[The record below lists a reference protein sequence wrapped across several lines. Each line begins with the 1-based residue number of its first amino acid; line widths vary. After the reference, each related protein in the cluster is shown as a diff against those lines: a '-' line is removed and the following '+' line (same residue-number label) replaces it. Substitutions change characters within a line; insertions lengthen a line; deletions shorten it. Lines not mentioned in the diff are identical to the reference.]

1 MEIITNYNVYDLEQT
16 LVASGYAMIEDYSVG
31 KIWCEQDD
39 IILAQNTGDLSDNK
53 HYKRALKLSKA
64 PLNSGHVSFAK
75 GIVVNMD
82 ITFTNKAWIEFQ
94 RYHFADIITGMS
106 TMHRISKFDLDEAFN
121 EYTDSVIIERLK
133 ELQET
138 YLETKDKE
146 DYLKLLYSTP
156 SGLLMT
162 NRVTTNYLQLMNIWS
177 QRHNH
182 RLPEW
187 RQFCDELLEK
197 LPLFKEFLITNG
209 QLKEEENG
217 NK

>member
-1 MEIITNYNVYDLEQT
+1 MNSIITNLKVYDLEET
-16 LVASGYAMIEDYSVG
+16 LVASGYAMIEEYNASVVEIQAENIKVQLEYDY
-31 KIWCEQDD
+31 E
-39 IILAQNTGDLSDNK
+39 NNK
-53 HYKRALKLSKA
+53 HYKRALKLAKA

-121 EYTDSVIIERLK
+121 EYTDPVIINRLK

-138 YLETKDKE
+138 YLVTKDKE

-156 SGLLMT
+156 AGLELT
-162 NRVTTNYLQLMNIWS
+162 NRVTTNYLQLMNMWQ

-197 LPLFKEFLITNG
+197 LPLFKEFLIANG
-209 QLKEEENG
+209 CKVDE
-217 NK
+217 

>member
-1 MEIITNYNVYDLEQT
+1 MKDIITNYNVYDLEQT
-16 LVASGYAMIEDYSVG
+16 LVASGYAMIEDYS
-31 KIWCEQDD
+31 EQE
-39 IILAQNTGDLSDNK
+39 IIKEQNTLILDIDTCAKDENR
-53 HYKRALKLSKA
+53 HVKRALKLSKA

-121 EYTDSVIIERLK
+121 EYVDPQIIERLK

-138 YLETKDKE
+138 YLESKSKE

-156 SGLLMT
+156 AGLEMT
-162 NRVTTNYLQLMNIWS
+162 GRVTTNYLQLMNMWQ

-197 LPLFKEFLITNG
+197 LPLFKEFLIANG
-209 QLKEEENG
+209 SIEEGE
-217 NK
+217 

>member
-1 MEIITNYNVYDLEQT
+1 MKDIITNYNVYDLEQT

-39 IILAQNTGDLSDNK
+39 IILAQNTDDLSDNK

-121 EYTDSVIIERLK
+121 EYVDPQIIERLK

-138 YLETKDKE
+138 YLESKSKE

-156 SGLLMT
+156 AGLEMT
-162 NRVTTNYLQLMNIWS
+162 GRVTTNYLQLMNMWQ

-197 LPLFKEFLITNG
+197 LPLFKEFLIANG
-209 QLKEEENG
+209 SIKEEE
-217 NK
+217 

>member
-1 MEIITNYNVYDLEQT
+1 MKSIITNYNVYDLEQT

-121 EYTDSVIIERLK
+121 EYTDPVIISRLE
-133 ELQET
+133 ELQEM
-138 YLETKDKE
+138 YNLTKDKE

-156 SGLLMT
+156 AGLEMT
-162 NRVTTNYLQLMNIWS
+162 GRVTTNYLQLMNMWQ

-187 RQFCDELLEK
+187 QKFCDELLEK
-197 LPLFKEFLITNG
+197 LPLFKEFLIANG
-209 QLKEEENG
+209 SIKEGE
-217 NK
+217 

>member
-75 GIVVNMD
+75 GIIVNMD

-121 EYTDSVIIERLK
+121 EYTDPVIISRLE
-133 ELQET
+133 ELQEM
-138 YLETKDKE
+138 YNLTKDKE

-156 SGLLMT
+156 AGLEMT
-162 NRVTTNYLQLMNIWS
+162 GRVTTNYLQLMNMWQ

-197 LPLFKEFLITNG
+197 LPLFREFLIANG
-209 QLKEEENG
+209 SIKEGE
-217 NK
+217 

>member
-1 MEIITNYNVYDLEQT
+1 MKKEIITNYKVYDLEET
-16 LVASGYAMIEDYSVG
+16 LVASGYAMIEEYSVG

-75 GIVVNMD
+75 GIIVNMD

-121 EYTDSVIIERLK
+121 EYVDPQIIERLK
-133 ELQET
+133 DLQEM
-138 YLETKDKE
+138 YLLTKDKE

-156 SGLLMT
+156 AGLEMT
-162 NRVTTNYLQLMNIWS
+162 GRVTTNYLQLMNMWQ

-197 LPLFKEFLITNG
+197 LPLFKEFLIANG
-209 QLKEEENG
+209 SIKEGE
-217 NK
+217 